1 MELIVYSDEYAL
13 YFHYMIHTKWQRALL
28 GFCLVGGILLALGV
42 WRGFAMKQ
50 KSSVDTFS
58 PATTTTAATTTDIV
72 QSEGLPTE
80 EGLVRPMEGGEG
92 KWQTYSSKKGGI
104 SFSYPASFFLLDRT
118 DSQLSCVYMS
128 PREIFFSDF
137 AGGYIEPLE
146 LCFVEDASQG
156 GWMND
161 LSKARTRAA
170 IINGKNAVITSVEGE
185 VGAYGEAFSL
195 LSILF
200 PDQRIRITG
209 TDRLG
214 VEVYSTIKEAVERIA
229 DTLVIQ

>member
-1 MELIVYSDEYAL
+1 
-13 YFHYMIHTKWQRALL
+13 
-28 GFCLVGGILLALGV
+28 
-42 WRGFAMKQ
+42 MKQ

-58 PATTTTAATTTDIV
+58 PATTTTAATTTNVVV

-137 AGGYIEPLE
+137 GGGYFEPIE
-146 LCFVEDASQG
+146 LCLEEDADRA
-156 GWMND
+156 WMD
-161 LSKARTRAA
+161 DFYTAHIRETV
-170 IINGKNAVITSVEGE
+170 INGKRAFVSSIEDGSGPNGE
-185 VGAYGEAFSL
+185 VFS
-195 LSILF
+195 SISIFF
-200 PDQRIRITG
+200 PDQRLRVTG
-209 TDRLG
+209 SPRGADT
-214 VEVYSTIKEAVERIA
+214 YSTIKETVERIA